1 MIPVEKNK
9 EYVACIDSVSSD
21 GNGVAHID
29 GFAVFVP
36 QTVDGDKIKMLV
48 VKVQKNFAYGKALEI
63 IEPSDKRCEPMCQHY
78 KRRSEEHTSELQSH

>member
-36 QTVDGDKIKMLV
+36 QTRWTAIKLKCLLSKCRKILHTVRRWRLQNRRINV
-48 VKVQKNFAYGKALEI
+48 VSLCADI
-63 IEPSDKRCEPMCQHY
+63 IKGAAVA
-78 KRRSEEHTSELQSH
+78 KFVI

>member
-48 VKVQKNFAYGKALEI
+48 VKVQKNFAEAIRKVLQDEGK
-63 IEPSDKRCEPMCQHY
+63 
-78 KRRSEEHTSELQSH
+78 EL

>member
-48 VKVQKNFAYGKALEI
+48 VKVQKFLLGTPGMETGWRTRLKN
-63 IEPSDKRCEPMCQHY
+63 SRN
-78 KRRSEEHTSELQSH
+78 

>member
-29 GFAVFVP
+29 GFAVF
-36 QTVDGDKIKMLV
+36 GD
-48 VKVQKNFAYGKALEI
+48 
-63 IEPSDKRCEPMCQHY
+63 
-78 KRRSEEHTSELQSH
+78 

>member
-48 VKVQKNFAYGKALEI
+48 VKVQKNFRNGKVRRL
-63 IEPSDKRCEPMCQHY
+63 PNSSY
-78 KRRSEEHTSELQSH
+78 KV

>member
-36 QTVDGDKIKMLV
+36 QTVDGDK
-48 VKVQKNFAYGKALEI
+48 N
-63 IEPSDKRCEPMCQHY
+63 
-78 KRRSEEHTSELQSH
+78 

>member
-29 GFAVFVP
+29 GFCGFRTAN
-36 QTVDGDKIKMLV
+36 G
-48 VKVQKNFAYGKALEI
+48 G
-63 IEPSDKRCEPMCQHY
+63 
-78 KRRSEEHTSELQSH
+78 RR

>member
-29 GFAVFVP
+29 GFAVFLEP

-48 VKVQKNFAYGKALEI
+48 VKVQKILHTVRRWRLQNRRINVVSLCANI
-63 IEPSDKRCEPMCQHY
+63 IKGVAVA
-78 KRRSEEHTSELQSH
+78 KFVI

>member
-36 QTVDGDKIKMLV
+36 QTRWTAIK
-48 VKVQKNFAYGKALEI
+48 
-63 IEPSDKRCEPMCQHY
+63 
-78 KRRSEEHTSELQSH
+78 

>member
-29 GFAVFVP
+29 GFAVLYRKRWI
-36 QTVDGDKIKMLV
+36 GDKIKMLV
-48 VKVQKNFAYGKALEI
+48 VKVRKI
-63 IEPSDKRCEPMCQHY
+63 CIR
-78 KRRSEEHTSELQSH
+78 

>member
-29 GFAVFVP
+29 GFAVFVLH
-36 QTVDGDKIKMLV
+36 TVRRWRLQNRRINVVSLCANIIKGV
-48 VKVQKNFAYGKALEI
+48 AVAKFVI
-63 IEPSDKRCEPMCQHY
+63 
-78 KRRSEEHTSELQSH
+78 

>member
-29 GFAVFVP
+29 GFAVLYRKRWTAIKLKCLLSKCRKILH
-36 QTVDGDKIKMLV
+36 TV
-48 VKVQKNFAYGKALEI
+48 
-63 IEPSDKRCEPMCQHY
+63 
-78 KRRSEEHTSELQSH
+78 RRWKL

>member
-36 QTVDGDKIKMLV
+36 QTVDGDKIEEAFVEMI
-48 VKVQKNFAYGKALEI
+48 ALSKCRKI
-63 IEPSDKRCEPMCQHY
+63 LHTV
-78 KRRSEEHTSELQSH
+78 RRWKL

>member
-63 IEPSDKRCEPMCQHY
+63 IEPSINVVSLCANIIKGAAVA
-78 KRRSEEHTSELQSH
+78 KFVI